1 MAQLPYDSKFP
12 DAHGIYSYTATEDD
26 TWQRLVTRQLTA
38 LQGLAVDDYFI
49 GVETLRLARP
59 AVPQLADISKRLAKA
74 SGFGVEGVPALISPR
89 RFYDLLSK
97 RKFPVATFLRRPE
110 DMDYLQEPDIFHEVF
125 GHCPLLANHAYT
137 DFVEAFGK
145 EAAGLGKG
153 YSWHMFRLF
162 WFTVEFGMIRTS
174 DGFRAYGAG
183 IVSSPSELAHAF
195 SDAAEK
201 LDFELQTALRTPY
214 RIDIVQPVYFV
225 IDSFTQ
231 LATILECNIKA
242 EIDRAKA
249 AGDLPPRFELAQKK
263 MA

>member
-125 GHCPLLANHAYT
+125 GHCPLLTNRAYT
-137 DFVEAFGK
+137 DFLVRT
-145 EAAGLGKG
+145 AADGDMADLVAALLPCAWG
-153 YSWHMFRLF
+153 YVYIAEQLANNNPPSDQRYADWI
-162 WFTVEFGMIRTS
+162 TQYASPEF
-174 DGFRAYGAG
+174 A
-183 IVSSPSELAHAF
+183 
-195 SDAAEK
+195 DAANWLKREMNRLSEFISEK
-201 LDFELQTALRTPY
+201 KKQQLIGLFVLSSRYELKFW
-214 RIDIVQPVYFV
+214 DMCW
-225 IDSFTQ
+225 
-231 LATILECNIKA
+231 EG
-242 EIDRAKA
+242 E
-249 AGDLPPRFELAQKK
+249 EW
-263 MA
+263 